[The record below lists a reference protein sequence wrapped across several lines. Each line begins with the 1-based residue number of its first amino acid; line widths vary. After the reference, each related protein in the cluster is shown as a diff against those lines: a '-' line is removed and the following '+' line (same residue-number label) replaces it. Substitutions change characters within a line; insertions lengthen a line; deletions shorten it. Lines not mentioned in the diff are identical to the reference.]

1 MYHTWFYDDF
11 KIPPSHKLAKIY
23 NKVLKKVKNKFQAF
37 SGQVNYIVGIVEVLY
52 MNTLYISFFLYGGF
66 VMDV

>member
-1 MYHTWFYDDF
+1 MDDNF
-11 KIPPSHKLAKIY
+11 
-23 NKVLKKVKNKFQAF
+23 NKFQAF

-52 MNTLYISFFLYGGF
+52 MNTLYIIFLYGGF